1 MDKVF
6 NSYIYN
12 VPKTGENFGSAFKE
26 GTGEEMKM
34 EGAEKE
40 EGSIEMT
47 QDHYIYFVKIR
58 KYQIIEIAFLLSTLL
73 NGKRRAE
80 MQKKL
85 LNFEFVNQLKALL
98 KEIIWKPFNLP
109 VIFWGA

>member
-12 VPKTGENFGSAFKE
+12 VAKAGENSGSAYKE
-26 GTGEEMKM
+26 DTREEMKM
-34 EGAEKE
+34 EGVNESE
-40 EGSIEMT
+40 ESIEMT
-47 QDHYIYFVKIR
+47 QDHYLYFAKIR

-85 LNFEFVNQLKALL
+85 LSFEFVNQLKALL
-98 KEIIWKPFNLP
+98 KEIIWRPFNLP
-109 VIFWGA
+109 VT